1 MLLLGCFPNYDNCTI
16 VVAHLYTLYPMV
28 HSGTC
33 EKKSEACR
41 DIEQQLKAAESKLKA
56 YRCLPT
62 SIQSTE
68 VEIQEKQIE
77 LMKLNEEFKKLLEIF
92 LKLHENLDKGLEFI
106 ERMSLLKITGL
117 LRNTKILLRVSNTVR
132 NNVLFSSQST
142 EEFVENVVKR
152 KLENALKPEFI
163 EVVNESA
170 RHNVPRGSASHIRVT
185 IVSPLFNNKNLIQ
198 RHRLVNAALQ
208 EELKGPIHALSIVA
222 VSPAEVSDKSEK
234 TESPP
239 CRGAEENDFISQ
251 LRLKG
256 EKNGS
261 VIPFVFD
268 RCDLSTPWY
277 LSKRRYTSLNE
288 TLKELLVE
296 ESIISK
302 LRSQIYHNA
311 ESKSTRIS
319 IVPSEAHLSPFYLIL
334 EMVSIASIQMN
345 VMYQKGKLFA
355 QKAVKVRLNMN
366 LYVAVFTWGITL
378 AGGIYFLVNAVQ
390 DKQDFHVEG
399 EGYYLA
405 PLAVA

>member
-1 MLLLGCFPNYDNCTI
+1 
-16 VVAHLYTLYPMV
+16 
-28 HSGTC
+28 
-33 EKKSEACR
+33 
-41 DIEQQLKAAESKLKA
+41 
-56 YRCLPT
+56 
-62 SIQSTE
+62 
-68 VEIQEKQIE
+68 
-77 LMKLNEEFKKLLEIF
+77 
-92 LKLHENLDKGLEFI
+92 
-106 ERMSLLKITGL
+106 MSLLKITGL

-132 NNVLFSSQST
+132 NNVLFSSQSA

-222 VSPAEVSDKSEK
+222 VSPAEVSDKPEK

-239 CRGAEENDFISQ
+239 CRGAEDNDLMSQ

-261 VIPFVFD
+261 MIPFVFD
-268 RCDLSTPWY
+268 RCDLSTQWY
-277 LSKRRYTSLNE
+277 LSK

-311 ESKSTRIS
+311 ESKSTT
-319 IVPSEAHLSPFYLIL
+319 PFYLIL

-355 QKAVKVRLNMN
+355 QQAVKIRLNMN
-366 LYVAVFTWGITL
+366 LYIAVFMWGITL

-390 DKQDFHVEG
+390 DKQDFQVEG
-399 EGYYLA
+399 EGYYFGAIGCGLGVICSMILIFESRKFLGLLA
-405 PLAVA
+405 QEGVNPAYSLN